1 MAHRNFL
8 SWFLSWSSMS
18 WSSCFA
24 SEMQTQKKDP
34 KVLDITECYVHNEL
48 DTAQFFFS
56 FHLPVHFVG
65 S

>member
-1 MAHRNFL
+1 
-8 SWFLSWSSMS
+8 
-18 WSSCFA
+18 
-24 SEMQTQKKDP
+24 MQTQKKDP